1 MTKNTTHVGKTVEL
15 AALTKRY
22 SGVTAV
28 QSVDIAIEAG
38 EFCTLLGPSG
48 SGKTTLLRI
57 IAGYD
62 EATSGTIR
70 IGGREVA
77 DIPVAR
83 RNIGMVFQNYALFP
97 HMTVA
102 ENISFPLEMR
112 GIAPAERS
120 RKVETVIDLI
130 GLRGL
135 AGRLPRQLSGGQQQR
150 VAVARALVFDPDILL
165 MDEPLGALDKN
176 LRTAMQSEIR
186 ALHRRI
192 GVTIVYVTHD
202 QEEAMNMS
210 DRVVVMNHGRVEQ
223 SGSPATLYNR
233 PANAFVARFLGEC
246 TLLPMTVDPSAGG
259 FRLKVA
265 DGAIIRH
272 ADGAQAVTG
281 PMLAG
286 IRPERLRIFEGYSA
300 GWITFPAR
308 VLDVSFTG
316 PDYRV
321 ELSAQGAD
329 LTLRAPNFGTPPA
342 RLGQDVLLGFQPQ
355 DVFLV
360 PLPD

>member
-1 MTKNTTHVGKTVEL
+1 MTQNTSPGGKTVEL

-22 SGVTAV
+22 GGVTAV
-28 QSVDIAIEAG
+28 EVVDIAIAAG

-62 EATSGTIR
+62 DATSGTIR

-102 ENISFPLEMR
+102 ENIAFPLEMR
-112 GIAPAERS
+112 GLSASERS
-120 RKVETVIDLI
+120 RKVESVIDLI
-130 GLRGL
+130 GLKGL

-210 DRVVVMNHGRVEQ
+210 DRVVVMNQGRVEQ
-223 SGSPATLYNR
+223 SGPPAALYDR

-246 TLLPMTVDPSAGG
+246 TLLPATADPEGG
-259 FRLKVA
+259 FRLGLA
-265 DGAIIRH
+265 GGATIPLPEAMRAAKGRVH
-272 ADGAQAVTG
+272 
-281 PMLAG
+281 LG
-286 IRPERLRIFEGYSA
+286 IRPERLRLVEGDRP

-308 VLDVSFTG
+308 VVDVAFTG

-321 ELSAQGAD
+321 ELSAQGTD
-329 LTLRAPNFGTPPA
+329 ISLRTPNLGARPA
-342 RLGQDVLLGFQPQ
+342 RPGEEVMLGLQAQ
-355 DVFLV
+355 DVFFV
-360 PLPD
+360 PSPD

>member
-1 MTKNTTHVGKTVEL
+1 MTQNTTQVGKTVEL
-15 AALTKRY
+15 ATLTKRY
-22 SGVTAV
+22 GAFTAV
-28 QSVDIAIEAG
+28 EDINIAIEAG

-62 EATSGTIR
+62 EATSGTIQ

-102 ENISFPLEMR
+102 ENVAFPLEMR
-112 GIAPAERS
+112 GIPAAARQ
-120 RKVETVIDLI
+120 RKVESVIDLI
-130 GLRGL
+130 GLKGL

-176 LRTAMQSEIR
+176 LRTTMQSEIR

-210 DRVVVMNHGRVEQ
+210 DRVVVMNQGRVEQ
-223 SGSPATLYNR
+223 CGPPAALYDR
-233 PANAFVARFLGEC
+233 PASAFVARFLGDC
-246 TLLPMTVDPSAGG
+246 TLLPVTADPGSGG

-265 DGAIIRH
+265 GSAIILQT
-272 ADGAQAVTG
+272 DGAQVAAG

-286 IRPERLRIFEGYSA
+286 IRPERLRILGSDVE

-308 VLDVSFTG
+308 VQDVSFTG

-321 ELSAQGAD
+321 ELSAQGSNLA
-329 LTLRAPNFGTPPA
+329 LRAPNLGAPPA
-342 RLGQDVLLGFQPQ
+342 RPGEDVLLGFQPQ

-360 PLPD
+360 PSPE

>member
-1 MTKNTTHVGKTVEL
+1 MTQNTSLGGKTVEL
-15 AALTKRY
+15 TALTKRY
-22 SGVTAV
+22 GGVTAV
-28 QSVDIAIEAG
+28 EAVDIAIDAG

-62 EATSGTIR
+62 DATSGTIR

-77 DIPVAR
+77 DIAVAR

-97 HMTVA
+97 HMSVA
-102 ENISFPLEMR
+102 ENVGFPLEMR
-112 GIAPAERS
+112 GLSATERS
-120 RKVETVIDLI
+120 RKVESVIDLI
-130 GLRGL
+130 GLKGL

-210 DRVVVMNHGRVEQ
+210 DRVVVMNQGRVEQ
-223 SGSPATLYNR
+223 CGAPAALYDR

-246 TLLPMTVDPSAGG
+246 TLLPAMADPAGG
-259 FRLKVA
+259 FRLGLA
-265 DGAIIRH
+265 GGAIIQLPE
-272 ADGAQAVTG
+272 AMQAAKGRV
-281 PMLAG
+281 LIG
-286 IRPERLRIFEGYSA
+286 IRPERLRMITGDSP

-308 VLDVSFTG
+308 VVDVSFTG

-321 ELSAQGAD
+321 ELSAQGTD
-329 LTLRAPNFGTPPA
+329 LSLRTPNFGALPA
-342 RLGQDVLLGFQPQ
+342 RPGEEVLLGFQAQ
-355 DVFLV
+355 DVFFV
-360 PLPD
+360 PSPD

>member
-1 MTKNTTHVGKTVEL
+1 MTQNTSLSGKTVAL

-22 SGVTAV
+22 GSVTAV
-28 QSVDIAIEAG
+28 EAVDIDIDAG

-62 EATSGTIR
+62 DATSGTIR

-102 ENISFPLEMR
+102 ENIAFPLEMR
-112 GIAPAERS
+112 GLSATERS
-120 RKVETVIDLI
+120 RKVESVIDLI
-130 GLRGL
+130 GLKGL

-202 QEEAMNMS
+202 QEEATNMS
-210 DRVVVMNHGRVEQ
+210 DRVVVMNQGRVEQ
-223 SGSPATLYNR
+223 SGPPAALYDR

-246 TLLPMTVDPSAGG
+246 TLLPATADPVGG
-259 FRLKVA
+259 FRLGLA
-265 DGAIIRH
+265 GGAIIPLPE
-272 ADGAQAVTG
+272 ALQAASGRVH
-281 PMLAG
+281 LG
-286 IRPERLRIFEGYSA
+286 IRPERLRLMEGDRP

-308 VLDVSFTG
+308 VVDVSFTG
-316 PDYRV
+316 PDYRL
-321 ELSAQGAD
+321 ELSAQGTD
-329 LTLRAPNFGTPPA
+329 LSLRTPNLGALPA
-342 RLGQDVLLGFQPQ
+342 RPGEEVLLGFQAQ
-355 DVFLV
+355 DVFFV
-360 PLPD
+360 PSPD